1 MKATEIKKGMM
12 VWIPCEVRGG
22 PFPNE
27 RRIYLKLGNHE
38 WFGFVDVSQLQKGVK
53 EGSDYVKARVLAIQ
67 NEKVVLGIR
76 GQSPTSPPLET
87 SSSVIGAFSLV
98 TA

>member
-1 MKATEIKKGMM
+1 MGGLFPSIYIYYSQEI
-12 VWIPCEVRGG
+12 ILALRLSL
-22 PFPNE
+22 FLN
-27 RRIYLKLGNHE
+27 E

-53 EGSDYVKARVLAIQ
+53 EGSDYVKARVLATQ
-67 NEKVVLGIR
+67 NEKLVLGIR

-87 SSSVIGAFSLV
+87 SSSVIAAFSPV